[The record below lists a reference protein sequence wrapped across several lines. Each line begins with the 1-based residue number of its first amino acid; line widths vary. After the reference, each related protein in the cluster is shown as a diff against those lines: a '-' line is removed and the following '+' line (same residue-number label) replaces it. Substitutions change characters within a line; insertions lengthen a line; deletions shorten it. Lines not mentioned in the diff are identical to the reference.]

1 MKQRILPFPMIDI
14 RKVVFYFLG
23 GLSTAVLLFILMA
36 LISWGLKGMHNNVFI
51 LLTFWFIC
59 VPLIAYSSSRVIK
72 RNNRLANSLIGILL
86 FYSFVYFMIY
96 ELTDTD
102 FFMVVK
108 YSFVTSM
115 ALVVCYYYRKE
126 VEEFFTSESNS

>member
-1 MKQRILPFPMIDI
+1 
-14 RKVVFYFLG
+14 
-23 GLSTAVLLFILMA
+23 
-36 LISWGLKGMHNNVFI
+36 MHNNVFI

-96 ELTDTD
+96 ELTHTD
-102 FFMVVK
+102 FFIVVK

-115 ALVVCYYYRKE
+115 ALIVCYYYRKE
-126 VEEFFTSESNS
+126 LEEFFTSESNS